1 MSGVRV
7 LADVGGGPL
16 RATVDGGSPQWTQE
30 PDDED
35 FFPSDDGASA
45 AACSRAG
52 HRSSWTEGFDLLQEA
67 SHGGGGRRSFGGFR
81 RRMSPARLHVVSDV
95 TRLRH
100 RSSSGGR
107 RYSDTTTTA
116 AAGGERYITDGL
128 GIGGQGQGQGR
139 LLRLSRDATQPT
151 SGSVSDLRS
160 GSTTDHGE
168 ESDVL
173 PALGAASVV
182 RPRSFTCPDDIKVM
196 QRRTKIRL
204 LHRPPT
210 PTPGDE
216 LSAAAVDGGL
226 LAAELVRSCSLTGS
240 EEIFVDNEEEEE
252 EDELPVISET

>member
-7 LADVGGGPL
+7 LADVGDPL
-16 RATVDGGSPQWTQE
+16 RATVDGGSPQWNPE

-35 FFPSDDGASA
+35 FFPSDDGAA
-45 AACSRAG
+45 AASSCSRAG
-52 HRSSWTEGFDLLQEA
+52 HRSSWTEGFDFQEVP
-67 SHGGGGRRSFGGFR
+67 HGGGVRRSFGGFR
-81 RRMSPARLHVVSDV
+81 RRMSPARLQVVSDV

-107 RYSDTTTTA
+107 RYSDTTAGAA
-116 AAGGERYITDGL
+116 AAGERYATDGL
-128 GIGGQGQGQGR
+128 GVVKGPGGQGR

-151 SGSVSDLRS
+151 SGSVSDLR
-160 GSTTDHGE
+160 GSTEPGE
-168 ESDVL
+168 ESDAL

-216 LSAAAVDGGL
+216 AAAADGGL
-226 LAAELVRSCSLTGS
+226 LAVELRRSCSLTDSG
-240 EEIFVDNEEEEE
+240 EIFVDNEEEEE
-252 EDELPVISET
+252 EEDQLPAISET